1 MFYENFQ
8 FWGMHLIWWVIWGA
22 ILIWIY
28 PTPYDMPG
36 QRKKR
41 DTPIDAL
48 KKRFALGEIDE
59 KEFLEKR
66 TIIER

>member
-22 ILIWIY
+22 ILLWIY
-28 PTPYDMPG
+28 ATPYDMPG

-41 DTPIDAL
+41 DTPIDIL
-48 KKRFALGEIDE
+48 RKRFALGEIDE
-59 KEFLEKR
+59 KEFFEKR
-66 TIIER
+66 TIIEG

>member
-28 PTPYDMPG
+28 ATPYDMPG
-36 QRKKR
+36 QKKR
-41 DTPIDAL
+41 
-48 KKRFALGEIDE
+48 EIHP
-59 KEFLEKR
+59 LMY
-66 TIIER
+66 

>member
-8 FWGMHLIWWVIWGA
+8 FWGMHLIWWVIWVA

-28 PTPYDMPG
+28 ATPYDMPG

-41 DTPIDAL
+41 DKPIDVL
-48 KKRFALGEIDE
+48 KKRFALGEIDK
-59 KEFLEKR
+59 KEYLEKR
-66 TIIER
+66 TIIEG

>member
-8 FWGMHLIWWVIWGA
+8 FWGMHLIWWVIWVA

-28 PTPYDMPG
+28 ATPYDMPG

-41 DTPIDAL
+41 DTPIDVL
-48 KKRFALGEIDE
+48 KKRFALGEIDK
-59 KEFLEKR
+59 KEYLEKR
-66 TIIER
+66 TIIEG